1 MSLRDVEEVDLSL
14 MLEWRNQESNR
25 VVMFST
31 DLIDQDTHQMWWN
44 KASED
49 PTKLILV
56 FEFEGRASGVANF
69 YEIDID
75 RKSAH
80 WGFYLDHTRLSGDNK
95 LIGAWLQIEEES
107 IEYAR
112 SELCVKKLI
121 CECLTSNRQ
130 VIALHKRFG
139 FEVNCEYEN
148 TQQIPSRKVIEMSLN
163 L

>member
-1 MSLRDVEEVDLSL
+1 MSLRIVEEVDLSM

-31 DLIDQDTHQMWWN
+31 DLIDQDTHQLWWN
-44 KASED
+44 KAFKD
-49 PTKLILV
+49 PEKRILI

-75 RKSAH
+75 RKVAH

-95 LIGAWLQIEEES
+95 LISAWLQIEEES

-112 SELCVKKLI
+112 SELRVQKLV
-121 CECLTSNRQ
+121 CECLQSNRQ

-139 FEVNCEYEN
+139 FEVDSEFEN
-148 TQQIPSRKVIEMSLN
+148 TLQIPSRKVIEMSLN